1 MWSTVVEV
9 EIDDTSATEPQLR
22 DQMIPMIKQSPG
34 FVTGYWMNL
43 DDHNGTSFVVFD
55 TEDHAR
61 ASAPEVGSSPMPGV
75 TMTSVRFARVVANA

>member
-9 EIDDTSATEPQLR
+9 EIEDTAATEPQLR

-34 FVTGYWMNL
+34 FVAGYWMNL

-55 TEDHAR
+55 TEENAR
-61 ASAPEVGSSPMPGV
+61 ASAPAEGSSPMPGV
-75 TMTSVRFARVVANA
+75 TMTSVRFARVVGSA